1 MILVVDDS
9 VTVRKV
15 TSRILKRQGYEVAT
29 AKEGVE
35 ALKHLQEEVPELMV
49 LDIEMPRMDGF
60 EVAVRKRAI
69 ESLKHLPIIMITS
82 RIGDKDRQRVMEI
95 GVNQYMSKS
104 YQEEQLLEAI
114 DGLLVVQDS

>member
-1 MILVVDDS
+1 MVDDS